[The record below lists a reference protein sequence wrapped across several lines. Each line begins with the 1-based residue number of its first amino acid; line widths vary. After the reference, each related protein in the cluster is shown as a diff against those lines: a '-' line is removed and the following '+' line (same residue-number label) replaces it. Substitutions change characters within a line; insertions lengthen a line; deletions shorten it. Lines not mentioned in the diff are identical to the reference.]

1 MISVSGAEVVFNP
14 GAALENRALC
24 GVDLEVGSGEF
35 ATVIGSNGAGK
46 STLLGVV
53 AGDVFP
59 RAGRVF
65 IGGEDMTRV
74 PAHRRAGRVARVFQD
89 PLAGTCAELS
99 VEENMALALGR
110 GTSRGW
116 GMAVTNPKRALF
128 RERLRG
134 LGLGLEGRLGD
145 LVGLLSGG
153 QRQAVSLMMATLA
166 PSRILLLDE
175 HTAALDPRM
184 AGFVLDLTRRVCEE
198 YGLATLMV
206 THSMR
211 DALSCGTRTL
221 MLHQGEVVLNISGA
235 ERERMT
241 AADLLRLFSEA
252 RKGEEVDDDKL
263 LLGC

>member
-1 MISVSGAEVVFNP
+1 MISVSSAEVVFNP
-14 GAALENRALC
+14 GTALENRALL
-24 GVDLEVGSGEF
+24 GVDLEVGPGEF
-35 ATVIGSNGAGK
+35 VTVIGSNGAGK

-53 AGDVFP
+53 SGDVP
-59 RAGRVF
+59 LRSGRVLAD
-65 IGGEDMTRV
+65 GEDVTGV

-89 PLAGTCAELS
+89 PLAGTCAELT

-116 GMAVTNPKRALF
+116 RLAVTAGRRGLF

-134 LGLGLEGRLGD
+134 LDLGLENRLGD
-145 LVGLLSGG
+145 RVGLLSGG

-184 AGFVLDLTRRVCEE
+184 AAFVLDLTRRVCEE
-198 YGLATLMV
+198 FGLATLMV
-206 THSMR
+206 THSMK
-211 DALSCGTRTL
+211 DALSCGNRTL
-221 MLHQGEVVLNISGA
+221 MLHQGEVILDVSGE
-235 ERERMT
+235 ERSGLT

-252 RKGEEVDDDKL
+252 RKEEVDDDKL
-263 LLGC
+263 LLG